1 MKTEIKSALD
11 ALEEAKCL
19 EQEGQ
24 DFYLRAA
31 DESRNEKAKETF
43 QSLAH
48 DEAMHLRLIQRQI
61 DSLASTGKWV
71 HLAETEGETCDL
83 SESIYPQGREGLKK
97 AVPSDTSETEAL
109 LLALDFENKGYDMY
123 RLAAQGASDDL
134 AREMYEFLATQERL
148 HFDLLMSNYESIVA
162 LGGWAD

>member
-1 MKTEIKSALD
+1 MTNQVEKVLE

-24 DFYLRAA
+24 DFYHQAA
-31 DESRNEKAKETF
+31 LKSASEKSKETF
-43 QSLAH
+43 QSLAKE
-48 DEAMHLRLIQRQI
+48 EAMHLRLIQRQI
-61 DSLASTGKWV
+61 DSLASTGQWI
-71 HLAETEGETCDL
+71 HLSETEGETCDL
-83 SESIYPQGREGLKK
+83 SESIYPQGREGLEK

-123 RLAAQGASDDL
+123 RRAAKETSDPL

-148 HFDLLMSNYESIVA
+148 HFDLLMTNYESMVA